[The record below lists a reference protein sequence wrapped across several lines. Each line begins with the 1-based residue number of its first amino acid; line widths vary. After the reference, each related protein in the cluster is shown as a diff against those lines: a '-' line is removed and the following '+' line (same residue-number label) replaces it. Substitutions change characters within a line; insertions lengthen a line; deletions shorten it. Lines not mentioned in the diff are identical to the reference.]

1 MILIYLDVHW
11 NSFPPNC
18 LQRSS
23 APRRR
28 PGLPCLGFTGFF
40 RDSHWFKKRRDDRRF
55 FQTQDCKNRKEEE
68 KGQVALDRI
77 TIITRPKYWDI
88 WAESDWFLNK
98 SNKNRFKFHSFRIS
112 TRHSSHFF
120 QTFFDTVYTSVIFN
134 SFHFHCFSLL
144 LIFLGEVVPTQAHGN
159 ILSRFRCLSSMCMR
173 FPVCVRHTKLC
184 GSSAA
189 FYLCHTHTEKNKY
202 PIHTNHTYLHEKT
215 ELLRSEDRDLAWD
228 LCSRKLWFLEIPSK
242 RTRIL
247 QQDGAPVR

>member
-1 MILIYLDVHW
+1 MPSAIF
-11 NSFPPNC
+11 SAQEKTGPPVS
-18 LQRSS
+18 RIHGTWKK
-23 APRRR
+23 AP
-28 PGLPCLGFTGFF
+28 
-40 RDSHWFKKRRDDRRF
+40 DDRRF
-55 FQTQDCKNRKEEE
+55 SQTQDCKNRKEEE

-88 WAESDWFLNK
+88 WAESDWFLK
-98 SNKNRFKFHSFRIS
+98 KANKNRFKLHSFRIS

-189 FYLCHTHTEKNKY
+189 FYLCHTHTQKNKY

-215 ELLRSEDRDLAWD
+215 ELLRSEDRDLA
-228 LCSRKLWFLEIPSK
+228 
-242 RTRIL
+242 
-247 QQDGAPVR
+247 